1 MFFFPFRDDNPTNTK
16 PFISWFLI
24 AVCSFVFIYQM
35 GLSSIDFNNFV
46 RFFGITPTNFLN
58 NTNNQWFTAISSMFV
73 HGNLTHLIG
82 NMVYLWIFGDN
93 IEDSFGKIRFII
105 FYILCVF
112 AASPPHLVLFGAAI
126 SRGLQR
132 YSSLL
137 GLHAQMC

>member
-1 MFFFPFRDDNPTNTK
+1 MFFFPFRDDNPTNRK

-105 FYILCVF
+105 FYIL
-112 AASPPHLVLFGAAI
+112 
-126 SRGLQR
+126 
-132 YSSLL
+132 
-137 GLHAQMC
+137 

>member
-1 MFFFPFRDDNPTNTK
+1 
-16 PFISWFLI
+16 
-24 AVCSFVFIYQM
+24 M
-35 GLSSIDFNNFV
+35 GLSSLDFNNFV

-105 FYILCVF
+105 FYILCGF
-112 AASPPHLVLFGAAI
+112 AAALSQILYMI
-126 SRGLQR
+126 QI
-132 YSSLL
+132 
-137 GLHAQMC
+137 AQFR